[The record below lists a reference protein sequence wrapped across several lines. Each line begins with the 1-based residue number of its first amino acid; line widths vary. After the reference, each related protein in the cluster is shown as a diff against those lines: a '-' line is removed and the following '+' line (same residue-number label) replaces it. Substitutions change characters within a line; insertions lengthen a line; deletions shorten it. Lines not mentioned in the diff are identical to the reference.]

1 MEKKKKLSYQKGEM
15 LLVYCLK
22 WVYNKCSWLL
32 FVSNRSQKCKTFL
45 WNRYSQF
52 SSIYLQQA
60 TLVKTELWKGYFLVY
75 QVVVVPAYL
84 PKKKIRLKNV
94 SPSDAFSFD
103 DLECEAYH
111 KVELKTGRPL
121 YQRAKNYF

>member
-1 MEKKKKLSYQKGEM
+1 MERVFPGIP
-15 LLVYCLK
+15 
-22 WVYNKCSWLL
+22 
-32 FVSNRSQKCKTFL
+32 
-45 WNRYSQF
+45 
-52 SSIYLQQA
+52 SSSG
-60 TLVKTELWKGYFLVY
+60 TCVFTKE
-75 QVVVVPAYL
+75 
-84 PKKKIRLKNV
+84 KIPLKNV